1 MEGLAATT
9 TAHTGI
15 APPYWTLRQD
25 ASGQTVLSYA
35 VRGGKA
41 KRVLGLLG
49 GACIAAGAWGAYWL
63 LSGGGLTLAG
73 VVLLVLVPGGL
84 VAFGAH
90 CLDTV
95 FWARRDYLLGARSL
109 ISRRYSLR
117 GGGID
122 KEIERSA
129 ITGVVQRYT
138 PPGDSEASGSEGTW
152 TTFLA
157 WRRQDGRLD
166 EYPFGGMGS
175 SAEAL
180 WLGPIVAGWAGV
192 LIERGRGPM
201 LEQSGSIDSAS
212 DD

>member
-15 APPYWTLRQD
+15 APPYWIRMQD

-95 FWARRDYLLGARSL
+95 FWARRDYLLGARGL
-109 ISRRYSLR
+109 ISRRYPARQQYRQRDRAQRHHRGGAALHASGRLR
-117 GGGID
+117 G
-122 KEIERSA
+122 
-129 ITGVVQRYT
+129 QRLRRHLDHVPGLA
-138 PPGDSEASGSEGTW
+138 PPGRTA
-152 TTFLA
+152 
-157 WRRQDGRLD
+157 
-166 EYPFGGMGS
+166 
-175 SAEAL
+175 
-180 WLGPIVAGWAGV
+180 
-192 LIERGRGPM
+192 
-201 LEQSGSIDSAS
+201 
-212 DD
+212 

>member
-1 MEGLAATT
+1 MSRL
-9 TAHTGI
+9 
-15 APPYWTLRQD
+15 PPYWTLLQD

-41 KRVLGLLG
+41 RLVLGALG
-49 GACIAAGAWGAYWL
+49 VACLAAAAWGAFWL
-63 LSGGGLTLAG
+63 LSGGGLTVAG
-73 VVLLVLVPGGL
+73 VVLVVLVPGGL
-84 VAFGAH
+84 AAFGAH

-95 FWARRDYLLGARSL
+95 FWARREYLLGARGL
-109 ISRRYSLR
+109 TTRRYSLR
-117 GGGID
+117 GNRTE

-138 PPGDSEASGSEGTW
+138 PPGDSEASSSEGTW

-166 EYPFGGMGS
+166 EYAFGGMGS

-201 LEQSGSIDSAS
+201 LDQSEPIDSAS

>member
-1 MEGLAATT
+1 MEELAATT
-9 TAHTGI
+9 TARTGI
-15 APPYWTLRQD
+15 APPYWMLMQD

-41 KRVLGLLG
+41 KRMLSLLG
-49 GACIAAGAWGAYWL
+49 GACLAAGAWGAYWL

-84 VAFGAH
+84 MAFGVH

-95 FWARRDYLLGARSL
+95 FWARREYLLGTRGL
-109 ISRRYSLR
+109 VSRRYSLR
-117 GGGID
+117 GSGID
-122 KEIERSA
+122 KEIERGA
-129 ITGVVQRYT
+129 VTGVVQRYA
-138 PPGDSEASGSEGTW
+138 PPSDSEASGSEGTW

-157 WRRQDGRLD
+157 WRRHDGRLD

-201 LEQSGSIDSAS
+201 LEQSGSINLAS